1 MIESN
6 MSAFVMFDIIACCG
20 QAEWVMLDII
30 AYCEPAVQ
38 NSVFKDIIFWFFHNR
53 INWHIFMG

>member
-38 NSVFKDIIFWFFHNR
+38 NGVFKDIIF
-53 INWHIFMG
+53 